1 MNKVILTLLVIFW
14 TNISFAEVVGLT
26 CKLGDKKF
34 YAGLDFTNNKWVNEN
49 GSGTY
54 MSYTEDVIT
63 TVKRTKGDMN
73 STHSLWYL
81 SRITGVGVIKGYKL
95 TEKDLKS
102 ISDQQVIQ
110 IKRSMIGDLN
120 NKSLEPARNKLRA
133 HTFVE
138 YLSSSFFVLK
148 NTFKSLSKFCLGD
161 ALWMLFFASSVKK
174 ILNTFLLGFFNASI
188 TGCFPTIKK
197 DALFIN

>member
-14 TNISFAEVVGLT
+14 TNISFAEVVDLT

-63 TVKRTKGDMN
+63 TVKRTKSDMN

-120 NKSLEPARNKLRA
+120 NKSLDPARNKLRA
-133 HTFVE
+133 DTFVE
-138 YLSSSFFVLK
+138 YLSKRPGEPITTQFECEK
-148 NTFKSLSKFCLGD
+148 AETKYKF
-161 ALWMLFFASSVKK
+161 
-174 ILNTFLLGFFNASI
+174 
-188 TGCFPTIKK
+188 
-197 DALFIN
+197 

>member
-1 MNKVILTLLVIFW
+1 MKKLLSIIICVLFLSGA
-14 TNISFAEVVGLT
+14 SFAEVVDLT

-73 STHSLWYL
+73 STHSLWYI

-95 TEKDLKS
+95 TEKDLKLVA
-102 ISDQQVIQ
+102 DQQVIQ

-120 NKSLEPARNKLRA
+120 NKSLDPARNKLRA

-138 YLSSSFFVLK
+138 YLLK
-148 NTFKSLSKFCLGD
+148 RPGEPITTQFECEKSKTKYKF
-161 ALWMLFFASSVKK
+161 
-174 ILNTFLLGFFNASI
+174 
-188 TGCFPTIKK
+188 
-197 DALFIN
+197 